1 MKAAEIT
8 VSYHPTTPPK
18 DRCLIRSST
27 DAYAMIHDIWNMDK
41 IEYREEFVV
50 LYLDRRHGVIGHYLH
65 SIGSDVATI
74 VSVKQILAVALKVNA
89 TGLIL
94 MHNHPS
100 GSLKPSRNDKNLT
113 DKIRKAAELFEITVL
128 DHLIITLDGYFSFA
142 DDGMM

>member
-1 MKAAEIT
+1 MKVTEIL
-8 VSYHPTTPPK
+8 VSYHPITSPK
-18 DRCLIRSST
+18 DRNLITSSD

-74 VSVKQILAVALKVNA
+74 VSVKQIIAIALKVNA
-89 TGLIL
+89 IGIIL

-100 GSLKPSRNDKNLT
+100 GSLRPSSCDENLT
-113 DKIRKAAELFEITVL
+113 SKIKRAGALFEISVL
-128 DHLIITLDGYFSFA
+128 DHLIVTLNGYFSFA
-142 DDGMM
+142 DEGLL

>member
-41 IEYREEFVV
+41 IEYREELVV

-74 VSVKQILAVALKVNA
+74 VSIKQILAIALKVNA
-89 TGLIL
+89 CGLIL

-100 GSLKPSRNDKNLT
+100 GSLKPSRNDRDLT
-113 DKIRKAAELFEITVL
+113 RKIKEAGLLFEITVF
-128 DHLIITLDGYFSFA
+128 DHLILTLEGYYSFA
-142 DDGMM
+142 DKG